1 MMTNNIDYIIAYT
14 EVNCLLEY
22 LPKSYIDKL
31 PKKLIELIKM
41 QSNEQ
46 YNINIDPNKSLLEQ
60 NFSKKTKD
68 LISVM
73 KYNYWSTE
81 EEKKQL
87 EKIFYENEKQYQ
99 EELRKKYN
107 MDDIFKRKES
117 INKDENTT
125 KNIDVNNL
133 PVEVKKENIFKR
145 IFNRIMK
152 IFNKK

>member
-87 EKIFYENEKQYQ
+87 KKIFYENEKKYQ

-107 MDDIFKRKES
+107 MDDIFKRKDS

-145 IFNRIMK
+145 VFNRIMK

>member
-87 EKIFYENEKQYQ
+87 KKIFYENEKKYQ

-145 IFNRIMK
+145 GVNRIMK

>member
-87 EKIFYENEKQYQ
+87 KKIFYENEKKYQ

-145 IFNRIMK
+145 VFNRIMK

>member
-87 EKIFYENEKQYQ
+87 EKIFYENEKKYQ

-107 MDDIFKRKES
+107 MDNIFKRKES

-145 IFNRIMK
+145 VFNRIMK

>member
-145 IFNRIMK
+145 IFNCIMK

>member
-87 EKIFYENEKQYQ
+87 KKIFYENEKKYQ

-107 MDDIFKRKES
+107 MDNIFKRKES

-145 IFNRIMK
+145 VFNRIMK

>member
-87 EKIFYENEKQYQ
+87 KKIFYENEKKYQ

-107 MDDIFKRKES
+107 MDDIFKRKDS

-133 PVEVKKENIFKR
+133 PVEVKKENIF
-145 IFNRIMK
+145 
-152 IFNKK
+152 